1 VIIVG
6 PNQQEPAMNLKL
18 KRVIIFTSK
27 MNQLTSFYGKQLG
40 LSAVIDPEIDPEEWI
55 EFDGGGSKIA
65 LHKAHGKG
73 NGCAHKLVFSAKSVA
88 GARSALIRKGVK
100 MGKLKRF
107 GKLELC
113 DGVDPAG
120 NRIQISNRP

>member
-1 VIIVG
+1 
-6 PNQQEPAMNLKL
+6 MNLKL

-27 MNQLTSFYGKQLG
+27 MRQLTAFYGKQLG
-40 LSAVIDPEIDPEEWI
+40 LPVLADPEFDAEEWI
-55 EFDGGGSKIA
+55 EFDAGGSKIA
-65 LHKAHGKG
+65 LHKAYGKG
-73 NGCAHKLVFSAKSVA
+73 NGCAHKIVFGAKNVGKARADLV
-88 GARSALIRKGVK
+88 RKGVK

-113 DGVDPAG
+113 DGIDPAG